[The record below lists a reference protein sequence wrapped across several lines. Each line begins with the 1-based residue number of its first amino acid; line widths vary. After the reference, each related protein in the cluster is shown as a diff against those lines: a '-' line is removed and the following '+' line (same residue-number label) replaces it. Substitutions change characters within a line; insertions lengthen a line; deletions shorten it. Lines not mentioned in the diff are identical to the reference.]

1 MDKKFLWEKIQTF
14 FQELWKKQEEVVAK
28 ISPAMIGTT
37 QRVLVQ
43 GYNEKQTMLWGKT
56 EGNMNCEFEGDDS
69 LIGNFVNVKITESPN
84 FVLKGTLITE

>member
-1 MDKKFLWEKIQTF
+1 MPDEISAEEKSRW

-28 ISPAMIGTT
+28 TSPAMIGTT

-69 LIGNFVNVKITESPN
+69 LIGTFVDVKITESPN